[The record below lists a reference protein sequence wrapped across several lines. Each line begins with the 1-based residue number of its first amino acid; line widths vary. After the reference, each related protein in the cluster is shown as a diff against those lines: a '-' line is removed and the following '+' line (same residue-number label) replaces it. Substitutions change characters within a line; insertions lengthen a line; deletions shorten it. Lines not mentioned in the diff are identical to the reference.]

1 MVPIILKIYF
11 IDNYT
16 SCLYFMITRGSEQ
29 ENLTKIRV
37 SAEKRAKFEK
47 ILISN
52 LKSVCVG
59 NTAQNLVNEE
69 GAAIL

>member
-1 MVPIILKIYF
+1 
-11 IDNYT
+11 
-16 SCLYFMITRGSEQ
+16 MITRGSEQ